1 MSQKFTF
8 TMAQKTENNNFTFKT
23 DNGVNKLRVL
33 IVDDTKEHRITHVEL
48 IECCINQLQELTT
61 RLSNNMNGH
70 RTENGLEDNL
80 NAALKL
86 IGNTL
91 QYLINCSSFQ
101 QGKLESYDYIEI
113 ATKLKQI
120 DTFLKRSAEHN

>member
-23 DNGVNKLRVL
+23 DNDVNKLRVL

-48 IECCINQLQELTT
+48 IECRINQLQELTT

-80 NAALKL
+80 NSALKL

-113 ATKLKQI
+113 ATKLEQI